1 MNQTTESKIKTMDK
15 EERALLLMEILKDLA
30 VVEEEGYGR
39 IVIEVKDHKIVTWW
53 KIASRTA
60 RGFWAKVKGI
70 PPEA

>member
-1 MNQTTESKIKTMDK
+1 MNQITESKIKTMDK

-30 VVEEEGYGR
+30 VVEGEGYGR
-39 IVIEVKDHKIVTWW
+39 IVIEVKNHKIVTWW

-60 RGFWAKVKGI
+60 RGFWAKIKGI